1 MTTWIL
7 PGRHQPPHNDHLRIL
22 ERALDVAP
30 RVVVGLIVHCAR
42 DDAPSATAFERLAL
56 EENDPTRAPFS
67 LLERIAM
74 FDAALASWPAA
85 LRARVTLLGIPR
97 PESDPALI
105 EAMFPGGRVWLVP
118 DLGDAFDDAKARWF
132 RERGERVVRL
142 PLEKTTDGRRVRAAL
157 DDPEA
162 LRGHVPAAV
171 AAFISVRRKEE
182 VHSS

>member
-42 DDAPSATAFERLAL
+42 EDEPATAFERLAH
-56 EENDPTRAPFS
+56 EENDPSRAPFT

-74 FDAALASWPAA
+74 FEAALAPWAA
-85 LRARVTLLGIPR
+85 DLRARVTVLGIPR
-97 PESDPALI
+97 PESDPTLVDG
-105 EAMFPGGRVWLVP
+105 MFPGERVWLVP

-132 RERGERVVRL
+132 SARAERVVRI

-162 LRGHVPAAV
+162 LRRHVPAAV
-171 AAFISVRRKEE
+171 AAWISSRRQQGTTP
-182 VHSS
+182 